1 MSCWEYEVEK
11 VKYKPLQKCLDDAGE
26 EGWEL
31 VSAFLFDPR
40 EDGTDE
46 VVLIFKRQKPLMV
59 EL

>member
-11 VKYKPLQKCLDDAGE
+11 VKYKPLQNCLDVAGE

-31 VSAFLFDPR
+31 VSAFLFDPN
-40 EDGTDE
+40 ETEE